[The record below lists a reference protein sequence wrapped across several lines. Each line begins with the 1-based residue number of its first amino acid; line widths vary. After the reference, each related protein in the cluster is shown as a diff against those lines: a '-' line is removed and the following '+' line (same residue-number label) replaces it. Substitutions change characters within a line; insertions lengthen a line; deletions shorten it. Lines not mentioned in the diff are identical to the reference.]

1 MRGFLRF
8 SECLRLL
15 IVHYYNPTYTTEEI
29 MATVP
34 GATPEEKA
42 RNCCRVCRDGAK
54 NEYNSSDFE
63 SDYSD
68 SESDSD

>member
-1 MRGFLRF
+1 
-8 SECLRLL
+8 
-15 IVHYYNPTYTTEEI
+15 